1 MFFFTFFVMVNAQ
14 QCACKDVV
22 PNQKLR
28 DYLLSDYDKYTR
40 PNNDTVMLR
49 NNATVTFT
57 RVYFT
62 LYLMWL
68 SELDCSAS
76 NFQGNF
82 YLIFEWN
89 DPRLIFPEKVF
100 GKGFTTTKGTG
111 QVRGHYHVSF
121 R

>member
-1 MFFFTFFVMVNAQ
+1 MIFFTFFVMASAQ

-40 PNNDTVMLR
+40 PNTHTAVLP
-49 NNATVTFT
+49 NNATVKYT

-82 YLIFEWN
+82 YIIFEWS
-89 DPRLIFPEKVF
+89 DPRLQFPEKVF
-100 GKGFTTTKGTG
+100 KKGLYSQLSEINSGL
-111 QVRGHYHVSF
+111 F